1 LKFKVVLHIGQ
12 LITIAVAKQIVLHL
26 PIGSDFIFK
35 DNDKELAGHETKD
48 QLSADV
54 HFAHPYHSWERS
66 LNENTNGMI
75 RQDFS
80 KR

>member
-1 LKFKVVLHIGQ
+1 MTKSSQG
-12 LITIAVAKQIVLHL
+12 TKQT
-26 PIGSDFIFK
+26 
-35 DNDKELAGHETKD
+35 TKD

-80 KR
+80 KGSSFVNITDDEVEAEMNALNHRPLKTLNF